1 MGFPGGS
8 VIKNPPAN
16 AGASGDAYWIPRLGR
31 SHGGGNGNLL
41 KYSCLENPMKQRS
54 LAGYRPKGSKE
65 SDMTKWLSM
74 DKCSYFLLM

>member
-16 AGASGDAYWIPRLGR
+16 AGAAGGADWIPRLGR

-41 KYSCLENPMKQRS
+41 QYSCLENPMKQRS
-54 LAGYRPKGSKE
+54 LAGYSPRGFKE
-65 SDMTKWLSM
+65 SDMTERPSI
-74 DKCSYFLLM
+74 DKVVIFF